1 MVLRPHDVKIQGQ
14 WDIHQEKQL
23 GILNWIKGRKG
34 VAYQSL
40 SVSLSF
46 CVSFFLSL
54 YFLIHTQC
62 DQLPH
67 TPETI
72 TFPTTMDHTLKLWT
86 KKGGYTL
93 PEKEN
98 KQKPLPFLRG
108 CGVFDTMARKVT
120 ILTTL
125 IWFVDQHWESNY
137 SQPPSTDL
145 CACSA
150 NSGWLFSSQHLKH
163 LQRLPCTQASFYSS
177 QQWSTSQPT
186 ELSEF
191 LSSCSVF
198 KELVLKPDMIMH
210 TCNLQHSGGW
220 GWWSKGKPGYLVKPC
235 HKNVTE
241 TKPKT
246 LTCLSSLPGF
256 YS

>member
-1 MVLRPHDVKIQGQ
+1 
-14 WDIHQEKQL
+14 
-23 GILNWIKGRKG
+23 
-34 VAYQSL
+34 
-40 SVSLSF
+40 
-46 CVSFFLSL
+46 
-54 YFLIHTQC
+54 
-62 DQLPH
+62 
-67 TPETI
+67 
-72 TFPTTMDHTLKLWT
+72 MDHTLKLWT

-235 HKNVTE
+235 HKKQDQKLCHRNK
-241 TKPKT
+241 TKNPDM
-246 LTCLSSLPGF
+246 LVFSPRLLLIASSSSYIFQCSVL
-256 YS
+256 